1 MKTIIMT
8 QTIPLLCKAQEEV
21 DKLLEED
28 LEGKPCIIES
38 DGCLQKF
45 IDLYE

>member
-1 MKTIIMT
+1 MKIVIME
-8 QTIPLLCKAQEEV
+8 QTVSLLCKIQEEV